1 MSRNSSGDPKLLVKI
16 VLGVLAG
23 ANLIAAGLL
32 LFPPG
37 GSEEDLE
44 RQLASL
50 QPRIQTRQAVLQQ
63 TRQHVASVQTG
74 RAEGDGFLNDYF
86 LPSRVHTSALF
97 TELEAAVTQSKI
109 KEREHSIEIEP
120 IEGSDTLSMLAITAA
135 YEGTYAELM
144 RFVHEIDLS
153 PGLLIIDSLNAQ
165 PQQSGVLSVSMKL
178 ETFVREDGG
187 KDDGQ

>member
-1 MSRNSSGDPKLLVKI
+1 MSRSFSGDPKLLVRI

-74 RAEGDGFLNDYF
+74 RAQGDGFLNDYF
-86 LPSRVHTSALF
+86 LPSRTHVSELF

-120 IEGSDTLSMLAITAA
+120 IEGSDALSMLAITAA
-135 YEGTYAELM
+135 YEGTYAQLM
-144 RFVHEIDLS
+144 SFVHEIDLS
-153 PGLLIIDSLNAQ
+153 PGLLIIDSLNVQ
-165 PQQSGVLSVSMKL
+165 PQQSGGVLSVSMKL
-178 ETFVREDGG
+178 ETFVREDA
-187 KDDGQ
+187 GQ